1 MTKFDSLYKQVVG
14 EAYSNPVRRRS
25 KRVGIMD
32 MSDSRNP
39 IKVVPM
45 SKTIRLDIEFSSD
58 AVPFKGKTV
67 YMSTEDDSVYYVDV
81 DDKRIKSVLRAFAK
95 EGQMSD
101 YDLDPGSD
109 DFKAPRGRSTFEFE
123 AGSEPAGADY

>member
-1 MTKFDSLYKQVVG
+1 MTKFDTLYEQVVG
-14 EAYSNPVRRRS
+14 EAYSNIPGRLR

-32 MSDSRNP
+32 MSDSTNP
-39 IKVVPM
+39 IKIVPK
-45 SKTIRLDIEFSSD
+45 SKTIRLDIEVSSD

-67 YMSTEDDSVYYVDV
+67 YMSTEDDSVFYVDV
-81 DDKRIKSVLRAFAK
+81 DDRRIVSVLKAFAK
-95 EGQMSD
+95 EGQISD

-109 DFKAPRGRSTFEFE
+109 DFKEPRGRSKFECE